1 MDGGIERQTR
11 SSDRLSDRSV
21 KSFIAKT
28 KAGTAEKKKLS
39 DGGGL
44 YMALRPPG
52 RPYGA
57 SSTVSAAR
65 SDCTRLGSIQR

>member
-21 KSFIAKT
+21 KSFIAKA

-44 YMALRPPG
+44 YMAITPAG
-52 RPYGA
+52 SYGV
-57 SSTVSAAR
+57 SSTVLAAR
-65 SDCTRLGSIQR
+65 SDSTRLGSILR